1 MMLVLIIILHVIL
14 LKVIYLIKAFLLH
27 LIMKIKV
34 IEGTAIFNLIS
45 IILKSFKIFIK
56 VNNLLLVLRVLNF
69 LIKKLNKDQR
79 IKYKYYHQMKKTVQK
94 IKQ

>member
-27 LIMKIKV
+27 LIMKTKV
-34 IEGTAIFNLIS
+34 IEGTAIFNLIN
-45 IILKSFKIFIK
+45 ITLKSFRIFIK
-56 VNNLLLVLRVLNF
+56 VNNLLLVPRVLNF

-79 IKYKYYHQMKKTVQK
+79 IKYKYYHQMKKIVQK